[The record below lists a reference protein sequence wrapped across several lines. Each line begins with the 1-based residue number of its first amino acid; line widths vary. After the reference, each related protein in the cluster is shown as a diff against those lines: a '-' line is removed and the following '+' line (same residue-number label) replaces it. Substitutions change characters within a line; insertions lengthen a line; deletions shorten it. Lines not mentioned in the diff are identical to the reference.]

1 MGGYEPGDSEN
12 QQKFPRTRR
21 ASEVTPRPVEWLWQ
35 DRIPRGKLT
44 LLDGDPGLGKTTLLL
59 DLSARVSTGRSMPG
73 ESNGHGREPEGVLY
87 LSAEDDDGDTIRPR
101 LEAAG
106 ANLDRVHLWAEAI
119 LPALPGDVEKIAQLV
134 IAFDV
139 GLIVLD
145 PVGPF
150 LDVGINVNRD
160 ADVRQALAPLRGIC
174 ELTGT
179 SAVLLRHLNKDG
191 RSSNAL
197 YRGGGSIAFIAAAR
211 SALLVAK
218 DPNDDEQLILAHTK
232 SNVGR
237 LAGSLAYRLDPV
249 PVANAGEQVRIE
261 WLGAADY
268 AAADLLAVKRQGR
281 SEKREGRSEKREN
294 CAAWLREKLAGE
306 NMVARKTLVAEA
318 ERNGWQEHLVKR
330 AATAIGVV
338 SQRENR
344 VHGGTLW
351 SLK

>member
-1 MGGYEPGDSEN
+1 LGGYEHADSEERHE
-12 QQKFPRTRR
+12 FPRTRR

-35 DRIPRGKLT
+35 ERIPRGKLT
-44 LLDGDPGLGKTTLLL
+44 LLDGDPGLGKTTILL
-59 DLSARVSTGRSMPG
+59 DLAARVSSGRPMPS
-73 ESNGHGREPEGVLY
+73 ESNGHGRKPEGVLY
-87 LSAEDDDGDTIRPR
+87 LSAEDDDGDTLRPR

-106 ANLDRVHLWAEAI
+106 ADLDRVHLWAEAT
-119 LPALPGDVEKIAQLV
+119 LPELPGDVEKIAQLV

-150 LDVGINVNRD
+150 LDGEINVNRD
-160 ADVRQALAPLRGIC
+160 ANVRQALAPLRGIC
-174 ELTGT
+174 ELTGA

-211 SALLVAK
+211 SAMLCAR
-218 DPNDDEQLILAHTK
+218 DPNDDDQLILAHTK
-232 SNVGR
+232 ANVGR
-237 LAGSLAYRLDPV
+237 LAGSLAYRLEPV

-268 AAADLLAVKRQGR
+268 AAADLLAVP
-281 SEKREGRSEKREN
+281 REGRSEKREE
-294 CAAWLREKLAGE
+294 CAAWLREKLADG
-306 NMVARKTLVAEA
+306 NMVARKALIAEA

-330 AATAIGVV
+330 AATDIGVV
-338 SQRENR
+338 SQRENQI
-344 VHGGTLW
+344 HGGTLW
-351 SLK
+351 SLN